1 MKKLIAVLA
10 LVFAIVT
17 GILSVIMF
25 DSSAIGYTA
34 HEVYGGDAYTGIQ
47 NAAADTANSVRRLN
61 DDICVGFGSILLVA
75 TFAFALVSAR
85 YFYLAKEETAVVSAP
100 TPAPAARYQSAPVQ
114 DMRPCESCGTMI
126 RADEKYCTNCGHV
139 VDSAEKSDSPTK
151 MHWTCTC
158 GMKNTKFTSICIS
171 CGKPRPGDGYQK
183 CPSCGAMVRAGE
195 SCPLCEK

>member
-34 HEVYGGDAYTGIQ
+34 HEAYGGDAYTGIQ

-85 YFYLAKEETAVVSAP
+85 YFYLAKEKTAAV
-100 TPAPAARYQSAPVQ
+100 PAPAPAPRYQVAPVQ
-114 DMRPCESCGTMI
+114 EMRPCESCGTMV
-126 RADEKYCTNCGHV
+126 RANEKYCTNCGHV
-139 VDSAEKSDSPTK
+139 VSGGAHRTAQASDG
-151 MHWTCTC
+151 W
-158 GMKNTKFTSICIS
+158 
-171 CGKPRPGDGYQK
+171 K
-183 CPSCGAMVRAGE
+183 CPSCSRTNPNYQTTCSCGAKK
-195 SCPLCEK
+195 PH